1 MQAYMTYVIA
11 ARQAYML
18 PGSPEHGLLDS
29 CMKLCESSYASHEL
43 SVKTLLSKAK
53 CSELSEPAAIERD
66 AILQSKRIC
75 AMDLC
80 SDSAHHLAPALRATF
95 DFMDLLQ
102 PCPLAVKSLDEIG
115 GPALV
120 ELVAEYESIAQLL
133 PVAVESPNAG
143 ASGETSAA
151 LALGFDLNESD
162 TSSTGDESDDVE
174 GRVRCIKA
182 KDNDTAVML
191 SSRYKCSIDEMKV
204 LNPKFAN
211 TGFGGSGK
219 SGRLVEGTPVK
230 VIDRT

>member
-1 MQAYMTYVIA
+1 MQAYMKHVIA
-11 ARQAYML
+11 ARQAYMP
-18 PGSPEHGLLDS
+18 PGSPEHKLLDS

-43 SVKTLLSKAK
+43 SVQTLLSEAQ
-53 CSELSEPAAIERD
+53 CLDLTEPVAIERD
-66 AILQSKRIC
+66 AILHTKRIC

-95 DFMDLLQ
+95 DFIDLLQ
-102 PCPLAVKSLDEIG
+102 PCPLTVGSLDEIG

-133 PVAVESPNAG
+133 SVPVEGPNSG
-143 ASGETSAA
+143 AIDEASAA
-151 LALGFDLNESD
+151 LALGFDLHESD
-162 TSSTGDESDDVE
+162 TSSTGDEGDDVE

-182 KDNDTAVML
+182 KNNDTAVIL

-204 LNPKFAN
+204 LNPGFAN